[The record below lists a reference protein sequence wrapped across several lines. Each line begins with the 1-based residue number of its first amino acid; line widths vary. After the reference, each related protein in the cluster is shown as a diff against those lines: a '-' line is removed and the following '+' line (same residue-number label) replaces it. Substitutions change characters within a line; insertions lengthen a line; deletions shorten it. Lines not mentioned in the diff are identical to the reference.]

1 MRFFKQRTN
10 IDFVGLGR
18 VAGFTSVALV
28 VAALA
33 CIVFRGFNFSIDFTG
48 GMLAEVSYPQTVE
61 LDSARNALESGGF
74 HGAVVQY
81 YGTSR
86 DVLVRL
92 APGAAANPNELRSP
106 LLAALQSADPAVEL
120 RRIEYVGPQ
129 VGRELAENG
138 AMALL
143 FTLIGI
149 LIYILFRFEWK
160 FAVGSVAALAHNVI
174 LTLGVFS
181 ALHIEFD
188 LTVLAAVL
196 AVIGYSINDTIVVFD
211 RIRENFH
218 LLRKNTVTEIVNIS
232 HNQTL
237 ARTLTTG
244 VTVFLVLFS
253 LLFLGGEAIRG
264 FSLAMIVGIVI
275 GTYASIFVAGTI
287 ALELGLKREDLMP
300 PKKEDI
306 DKLVP

>member
-1 MRFFKQRTN
+1 MRFFKKRTT

-18 VAGFTSVALV
+18 ITGIISLLLVVVSVA
-28 VAALA
+28 
-33 CIVFRGFNFSIDFTG
+33 CIMLRGFNFGIDFTG
-48 GMLAEVSYPQTVE
+48 GLLAEVNYPATIE
-61 LDSARNALESGGF
+61 LDAVRSALAKGGYQDS
-74 HGAVVQY
+74 VVQY
-81 YGTSR
+81 YGTSS

-92 APGAAANPNELRSP
+92 PPDVNLKVNDARNP
-106 LLAALQSADPAVEL
+106 LLIALQAAEPGVKL

-149 LIYILFRFEWK
+149 LVYIMFRFEWK
-160 FAVGSVAALAHNVI
+160 FAVGSVAAVAHNVI

-188 LTVLAAVL
+188 LTVLAAIL

-218 LLRKNTVTEIVNIS
+218 LLRKHTVNEIVNIS

-244 VTVFLVLFS
+244 VTVFMVLFA
-253 LLFLGGEAIRG
+253 LLFLGGEVIRG
-264 FSLAMIVGIVI
+264 FCLAMIVGIAV
-275 GTYASIFVAGTI
+275 GTYASIFVAGSI

-300 PKKEDI
+300 PKREESDR
-306 DKLVP
+306 LV

>member
-1 MRFFKQRTN
+1 
-10 IDFVGLGR
+10 
-18 VAGFTSVALV
+18 
-28 VAALA
+28 
-33 CIVFRGFNFSIDFTG
+33 
-48 GMLAEVSYPQTVE
+48 
-61 LDSARNALESGGF
+61 
-74 HGAVVQY
+74 
-81 YGTSR
+81 
-86 DVLVRL
+86 VLIRL
-92 APGAAANPNELRSP
+92 TPEADLKPNEANSP
-106 LLAALQSADPAVEL
+106 LLAALQAAEPGVQL

-143 FTLIGI
+143 FTLIGM
-149 LIYILFRFEWK
+149 LIYIMFRFEWK

-174 LTLGVFS
+174 LTLGFFS

-218 LLRKNTVTEIVNIS
+218 LLRKHTVTEIVNIS

-244 VTVFLVLFS
+244 VTVFLVLFA
-253 LLFLGGEAIRG
+253 LLFFGGEVIRG
-264 FSLAMIVGIVI
+264 FSLAMIVGIAV
-275 GTYASIFVAGTI
+275 GTYASIFVAGSI

-300 PKKEDI
+300 PKKEETDN
-306 DKLVP
+306 LV

>member
-1 MRFFKQRTN
+1 MRFFKKRTT

-18 VAGFTSVALV
+18 ITGIASLLLVIASVA
-28 VAALA
+28 
-33 CIVFRGFNFSIDFTG
+33 CITLRGFNFGIDFTG
-48 GMLAEVSYPQTVE
+48 GLLAEVSYPATVE
-61 LDSARNALESGGF
+61 LDTVRAALAKGGYSES
-74 HGAVVQY
+74 VVQY
-81 YGTSR
+81 YGTSS
-86 DVLVRL
+86 DVLIRL
-92 APGAAANPNELRSP
+92 APDADIKVNDARNP
-106 LLAALQSADPAVEL
+106 LLIALQAAEPDVQL

-149 LIYILFRFEWK
+149 LIYIMFRFEWK
-160 FAVGSVAALAHNVI
+160 FAVGSVAAVAHNVI

-188 LTVLAAVL
+188 LTVMAAVL

-218 LLRKNTVTEIVNIS
+218 LLRKHTVTEIVNIS

-244 VTVFLVLFS
+244 VTVFMVLFA
-253 LLFLGGEAIRG
+253 LLFLGGEVIRG
-264 FSLAMIVGIVI
+264 FCLAMIVGIAV
-275 GTYASIFVAGTI
+275 GTYASIFVAGSI

-306 DKLVP
+306 DKLV

>member
-1 MRFFKQRTN
+1 MRFFKKRTT

-18 VAGFTSVALV
+18 VTAIASLLLV
-28 VAALA
+28 IASIA
-33 CIVFRGFNFSIDFTG
+33 CIVLRGFNFGIDFTG
-48 GMLAEVSYPQTVE
+48 GLLAEVSYPSTIE
-61 LDSARNALESGGF
+61 LDTVRSALEKGGYKNS
-74 HGAVVQY
+74 VVQY
-81 YGTSR
+81 YGTSS
-86 DVLVRL
+86 DVLIRL
-92 APGAAANPNELRSP
+92 MPDADVKVNEAQNP
-106 LLAALQSADPAVEL
+106 LLTALRAAEPGVQL

-149 LIYILFRFEWK
+149 LIYIMFRFEWK
-160 FAVGSVAALAHNVI
+160 FAVGSVAAVAHNVI

-196 AVIGYSINDTIVVFD
+196 AIIGYSINDTIVVFD

-218 LLRKNTVTEIVNIS
+218 LLRKHTVNEIVNIS

-244 VTVFLVLFS
+244 VTVFMVLFA
-253 LLFLGGEAIRG
+253 LLFLGGEVIRG
-264 FSLAMIVGIVI
+264 FCLAMIVGIAV
-275 GTYASIFVAGTI
+275 GTYASIFVAGSI

-300 PKKEDI
+300 PKREES
-306 DKLVP
+306 DKLV

>member
-18 VAGFTSVALV
+18 IAGLTSLLLV
-28 VAALA
+28 LA
-33 CIVFRGFNFSIDFTG
+33 SIVCIVLRGFNFGIDFTG
-48 GMLAEVSYPQTVE
+48 GMLAEVSYPATVE
-61 LDSARNALESGGF
+61 LDAVRTALQEGGF
-74 HGAVVQY
+74 ASSVVQY
-81 YGTSR
+81 YGTSS

-92 APGAAANPNELRSP
+92 APEADIKPNEMQSP
-106 LLAALQSADPAVEL
+106 LLAALQAAEPGVQL

-143 FTLIGI
+143 FTLIGM
-149 LIYILFRFEWK
+149 LIYIMFRFEWK
-160 FAVGSVAALAHNVI
+160 FAIGSVVALAHNAI

-181 ALHIEFD
+181 AFHIEFD

-196 AVIGYSINDTIVVFD
+196 AVMGYSINDTIVVFD

-218 LLRKNTVTEIVNIS
+218 LLRKHTVTEIVNIS

-244 VTVFLVLFS
+244 VTVFMVLFS
-253 LLFLGGEAIRG
+253 LLFLGGEVIRG
-264 FSLAMIVGIVI
+264 FSLAMIVGIAV

-300 PKKEDI
+300 PKKEEI
-306 DKLVP
+306 DRLV

>member
-1 MRFFKQRTN
+1 MRFLKKRTT
-10 IDFVGLGR
+10 IDFVGMGR
-18 VAGFTSVALV
+18 IAALV
-28 VAALA
+28 SMLLVLISIA
-33 CIVFRGFNFSIDFTG
+33 CIALRGFNLGIDFTG
-48 GMLAEVSYPQTVE
+48 GLLAEVSYPTTVE
-61 LDSARNALESGGF
+61 LDSVRSALAKGGYAES
-74 HGAVVQY
+74 VVQY
-81 YGTSR
+81 YGTSS

-92 APGAAANPNELRSP
+92 APDADLNVNDARNP
-106 LLAALQSADPAVEL
+106 LLIALQAAEPSVQL

-138 AMALL
+138 AMAML
-143 FTLIGI
+143 FTLIGM
-149 LIYILFRFEWK
+149 LIYIMLRFEWK
-160 FAVGSVAALAHNVI
+160 FAVGSVMALAHNVI

-181 ALHIEFD
+181 LFQFEFD

-218 LLRKNTVTEIVNIS
+218 LLRKHTVNEIVNIS

-244 VTVFLVLFS
+244 VTVLMVLFA
-253 LLFLGGEAIRG
+253 LLFLGGEVIRG
-264 FSLAMIVGIVI
+264 FCLAMLVGIAV
-275 GTYASIFVAGTI
+275 GTYASVFVAGTI

-306 DKLVP
+306 DKLV

>member
-1 MRFFKQRTN
+1 MRFLKKRTT

-18 VAGFTSVALV
+18 IFGMGSLLLV
-28 VAALA
+28 IAAIA
-33 CIVFRGFNFSIDFTG
+33 CIALRGFNFSIDFTG
-48 GMLAEVSYPQTVE
+48 GMLAEVSYPNTVE
-61 LDSARNALESGGF
+61 LDSVRAALVKGGYPDST
-74 HGAVVQY
+74 VQY

-92 APGAAANPNELRSP
+92 APGADVKPNELRSP
-106 LLAALQSADPAVEL
+106 LLAALKKAEPAVEL

-149 LIYILFRFEWK
+149 LVYILLRFEWK
-160 FAVGSVAALAHNVI
+160 FAIGSVVAVAHNVI

-181 ALHIEFD
+181 ALQIEFD
-188 LTVLAAVL
+188 LTVLAAIL

-218 LLRKNTVTEIVNIS
+218 LLRKYTVNEIVNIS

-244 VTVFLVLFS
+244 VTVFMVLFA
-253 LLFLGGEAIRG
+253 LLFMGGEVIRG
-264 FSLAMIVGIVI
+264 FCLAMIIGIAV
-275 GTYASIFVAGTI
+275 GTYASVFVAGTI

-300 PKKEDI
+300 PKKEEI
-306 DKLVP
+306 DKLV

>member
-1 MRFFKQRTN
+1 MRFFKTRTN
-10 IDFVGLGR
+10 LDFVGLGR
-18 VAGFTSVALV
+18 IAGITSLLLV
-28 VAALA
+28 LVSIA
-33 CIVFRGFNFSIDFTG
+33 CIALRGFNFGIDFTG
-48 GMLAEVSYPQTVE
+48 GLLAEVSYPATVE
-61 LDSARNALESGGF
+61 LDAVRDALQKGGF
-74 HGAVVQY
+74 AESVVQY
-81 YGTSR
+81 YGTSS

-92 APGAAANPNELRSP
+92 APEADVKPNEMQNP
-106 LLAALQSADPAVEL
+106 LLAALQAAEPGVQL

-143 FTLIGI
+143 FTLVGM
-149 LIYILFRFEWK
+149 LIYVMFRFEWK
-160 FAVGSVAALAHNVI
+160 FAVGSVVALAHNVI

-181 ALHIEFD
+181 VLHIEFD

-218 LLRKNTVTEIVNIS
+218 LLRKHTVNEIVNIS

-244 VTVFLVLFS
+244 VTVFMVLFA
-253 LLFLGGEAIRG
+253 LLFLGGEVIRG
-264 FSLAMIVGIVI
+264 FCLAMIVGIAV

-300 PKKEDI
+300 PKKEEI
-306 DKLVP
+306 DRLV

>member
-1 MRFFKQRTN
+1 MRFFKKRPN
-10 IDFVGLGR
+10 IDFIGLSRISGR
-18 VAGFTSVALV
+18 ISVVLV
-28 VAALA
+28 IASIA
-33 CIVFRGFNFSIDFTG
+33 CIALRGFNFGIDFTG
-48 GMLAEVSYPQTVE
+48 GLLAEVSYPQTVE
-61 LDSARNALESGGF
+61 LDSVRSALAQGGYP
-74 HGAVVQY
+74 GSVVQY
-81 YGTSR
+81 YGTSS
-86 DVLVRL
+86 DVLIRL
-92 APGAAANPNELRSP
+92 APEADLRPNEANSP
-106 LLAALQSADPAVEL
+106 LLVTLQAAEPGVQL

-143 FTLIGI
+143 FTLIGM
-149 LIYILFRFEWK
+149 LIYIMFRFEWK
-160 FAVGSVAALAHNVI
+160 FAVGSVVALAHNVI
-174 LTLGVFS
+174 LTLGFFS

-218 LLRKNTVTEIVNIS
+218 LLRKHTVPEIVNIS

-244 VTVFLVLFS
+244 VTVFLVLFA
-253 LLFLGGEAIRG
+253 LLFQGGEVIRG
-264 FSLAMIVGIVI
+264 FSLAMIVGIAV
-275 GTYASIFVAGTI
+275 GTYASIFVAGSI

-300 PKKEDI
+300 PKKEETDN
-306 DKLVP
+306 LV

>member
-1 MRFFKQRTN
+1 MRFFKTRTN
-10 IDFVGLGR
+10 IDFVGAGR
-18 VAGFTSVALV
+18 VAGLTSVVLV
-28 VAALA
+28 LVAIA
-33 CIVFRGFNFSIDFTG
+33 CIVLRGFNFGIDFTG
-48 GMLAEVSYPQTVE
+48 GLLAEVSYPATVE
-61 LDSARNALESGGF
+61 LDKVRDALRNGGYPNSE
-74 HGAVVQY
+74 VQY
-81 YGTSR
+81 YGTSS
-86 DVLVRL
+86 DVLIRL
-92 APGAAANPNELRSP
+92 APEADIEPKKIQEP
-106 LLAALQSADPAVEL
+106 LLNALKTAEAGVEL

-149 LIYILFRFEWK
+149 LIYIMFRFEWK
-160 FAVGSVAALAHNVI
+160 FAIGSVVALAHNAI
-174 LTLGVFS
+174 LTVGVFS
-181 ALHIEFD
+181 AFHLEFD

-196 AVIGYSINDTIVVFD
+196 AVMGYSINDTIVVFD

-218 LLRKNTVTEIVNIS
+218 LLRKHTVTEIVNIS

-244 VTVFLVLFS
+244 VTVFMVLFA
-253 LLFLGGEAIRG
+253 LLFLGGETIRG
-264 FSLAMIVGIVI
+264 FSLAMIVGIAV

-300 PKKEDI
+300 PKKEEADR
-306 DKLVP
+306 LV

>member
-1 MRFFKQRTN
+1 MRFFKKRTN
-10 IDFVGLGR
+10 IDFIGLSR
-18 VAGFTSVALV
+18 VTGLASIVLV
-28 VAALA
+28 IASLA
-33 CIVFRGFNFSIDFTG
+33 CIALRGFNFGIDFTG
-48 GMLAEVSYPQTVE
+48 GLLAEVSYPQTVE
-61 LDSARNALESGGF
+61 LDSVRAALAQGGYP
-74 HGAVVQY
+74 GSVVQY
-81 YGTSR
+81 YGTSS
-86 DVLVRL
+86 DVLIRL
-92 APGAAANPNELRSP
+92 TPEADLKPNEANSP
-106 LLAALQSADPAVEL
+106 LLAALQAAEPGVQL

-143 FTLIGI
+143 FTLIGM
-149 LIYILFRFEWK
+149 LIYIMFRFEWK

-174 LTLGVFS
+174 LTLGFFS

-218 LLRKNTVTEIVNIS
+218 LLRKHTVTEIVNIS

-244 VTVFLVLFS
+244 VTVFLVLFA
-253 LLFLGGEAIRG
+253 LLFFGGEVIRG
-264 FSLAMIVGIVI
+264 FSLAMIVGIAV
-275 GTYASIFVAGTI
+275 GTYASIFVAGSI

-300 PKKEDI
+300 PKKEETDN
-306 DKLVP
+306 LV